1 MKKFLILLCL
11 FSIGL
16 SASAEFGDLETNVSM
31 ANFWEKNGKPQQKI
45 IDVGSTVINANK
57 LDKHVSVQ
65 MYRNLNMVNAE
76 AHYLDKKVY
85 IYSGILP
92 YIDNDD
98 ELAYLISHETAHC
111 LDYYDGFFKLI
122 AMNFNSKEYETK
134 ADLIGIDMMVKAGYN
149 PVAAITEMDKISGEH
164 VFENFIFWSHPKA
177 TKRMMN
183 MYKYI
188 YKKYPSYLSSDM
200 TNNIH
205 YQNFTYACE
214 EEIKEFKRNEKLRTK
229 KIEDL

>member
-1 MKKFLILLCL
+1 MKKFLVLLCL

-16 SASAEFGDLETNVSM
+16 GASAEFGDFEPNVGM
-31 ANFWEKNGKPQQKI
+31 ANFWEKNGKSQQKI
-45 IDVGSTVINANK
+45 IDVGSKVINANK

-76 AHYLDKKVY
+76 AHFLDKNVY
-85 IYSGILP
+85 IYAGILP

-98 ELAYLISHETAHC
+98 ELAYLVSHEIAHC
-111 LDYYDGFFKLI
+111 LDFYDGFFKLV
-122 AMNFNSKEYETK
+122 AMKFNSKEYETK

-149 PVAAITEMDKISGEH
+149 PIASIIEVNKISGES

-177 TKRMMN
+177 SRRMMN

-188 YKKYPSYLSSDM
+188 YKKYPSYFDSDM
-200 TNNIH
+200 TTNVH
-205 YQNFTYACE
+205 YQNFTYCCGKQ
-214 EEIKEFKRNEKLRTK
+214 INEFKRNEKLRSK